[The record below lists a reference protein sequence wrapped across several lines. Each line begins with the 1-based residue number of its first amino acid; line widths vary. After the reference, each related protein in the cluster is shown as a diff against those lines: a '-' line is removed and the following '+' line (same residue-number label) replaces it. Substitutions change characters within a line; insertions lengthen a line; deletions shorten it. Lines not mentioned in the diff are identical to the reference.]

1 MSTHARSGQ
10 FEKGI
15 KVQHAPK
22 DCKIKAI
29 KTVKQ
34 NREYFNYIYMNHHNA
49 FFSAKLFFIYHKIIF
64 ICLMHVLS
72 RLCKLFQFDINMWEK
87 QVVKKVLHFVIPNN
101 YRMTLFDLILIYF
114 RPSAANLNL

>member
-1 MSTHARSGQ
+1 MSTHAQCGQ
-10 FEKGI
+10 FKKGI
-15 KVQHAPK
+15 KVQHALK

-34 NREYFNYIYMNHHNA
+34 NREYFNYISMNHHDA

-64 ICLMHVLS
+64 ICLMHVLN
-72 RLCKLFQFDINMWEK
+72 RLCKLFDINMWEK

-101 YRMTLFDLILIYF
+101 
-114 RPSAANLNL
+114 